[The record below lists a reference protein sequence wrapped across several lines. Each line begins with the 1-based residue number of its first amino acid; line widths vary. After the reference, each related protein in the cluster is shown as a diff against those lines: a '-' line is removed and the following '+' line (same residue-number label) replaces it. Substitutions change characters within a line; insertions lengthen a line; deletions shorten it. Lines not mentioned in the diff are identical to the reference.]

1 MAIEEQT
8 SGYYDSV
15 ITSKN
20 YVDSR
25 LSSKIATFNYLDE
38 AFFGQDASRLIYAE
52 PEYAFRSRLESLAK
66 GLDENELFVN
76 NLQLPFGTFWV
87 TDPPEIIKSA
97 SCSEMLGLYSTELEY
112 YLHFFEVKHKMRAIL
127 WFTNFNECEAAY
139 TIGLAES
146 HSGNPY
152 RFINNIYWRGKGLA
166 LPNYVYIRKVSMG
179 NKSTTFDKFLSAN
192 KLHAVILDIEVET
205 PQLHI
210 NRGINLVQLPVKWH
224 HKDYADD
231 WKDGDT
237 EYFTQKCVLEFAHEK
252 WQAFPKPPKLKSAP
266 IIESNVSLL
275 AREQLHEL
283 DDETANAIASVI
295 PNRNITEMVEA
306 AFSNKSLVRVAKLG
320 LNKAKTTISDKGE
333 VTAYIDFQ
341 VHRSTYQYW
350 KKCTVVVPSHPN
362 ISIENCKQ
370 IDFQIP
376 GLHPNS
382 EYTIHI
388 LAEDTGGGIDDIP
401 LTFVTP
407 IWEKETLAEATTEVE
422 SLNDRQ
428 NPDPEKVPLNSLI
441 ELDDEWTGLD
451 L

>member
-1 MAIEEQT
+1 MAIEEQKT
-8 SGYYDSV
+8 GYYDSL

-25 LSSKIATFNYLDE
+25 LSAKVATFNYLDR
-38 AFFGQDASRLIYAE
+38 AFFGEDVSRLVYAE
-52 PEYAFRSRLESLAK
+52 PQYAFRSRLESLAK
-66 GLDENELFVN
+66 GIDGENIFVN
-76 NLQLPFGTFWV
+76 NLDLPFGSFWV
-87 TDPPEIIKSA
+87 TNPPEIIKSA
-97 SCSEMLGLYSTELEY
+97 SCSEMLGLYSKELEY
-112 YLHFFEVKHKMRAIL
+112 YVHFFEVKHKMKAIL

-139 TIGLAES
+139 TVALAES

-152 RFINNIYWRGKGLA
+152 RFINNVYWRGKGLG

-179 NKSTTFDKFLSAN
+179 NQSTTFDKFLSSN
-192 KLHAVILDIEVET
+192 HLHSVILDIEVET

-210 NRGINLVQLPVKWH
+210 NRGINLIQLPIKWAS
-224 HKDYADD
+224 KPYADD
-231 WKDGDT
+231 WKDGDK

-252 WQAFPKPPKLKSAP
+252 WNAFPIPPKLEQAP
-266 IIESNVSLL
+266 VIEANVSLL
-275 AREQLHEL
+275 AREQLHDL

-306 AFSNKSLVRVAKLG
+306 AFSNKALVRVAKLG
-320 LNKAKTTISDKGE
+320 FNKEKTTISDKGE

-350 KKCTVVVPSHPN
+350 KKCTVVIPSHPN
-362 ISIENCKQ
+362 IDIENCKQ
-370 IDFQIP
+370 VDFQIP

-388 LAEDTGGGIDDIP
+388 LAEDIGGTIDDIP

-407 IWEKETLAEATTEVE
+407 KWEKETLAEADTTVE
-422 SLNDRQ
+422 SLNNRLND
-428 NPDPEKVPLNSLI
+428 DPEKVPLNSLI
-441 ELDDEWTGLD
+441 GLDDDWTGLD